1 MLSRSRSTDRVSVDS
16 RKHRRETQRFTDGI
30 MAPGG
35 DQLAYLAGWDAREVQ
50 KRWVS
55 MPGSP
60 SLSTAAML
68 GTPSAV
74 AAHGIFQAQ
83 LLDFETIKLFLKY
96 ITSLLKRRTVV
107 QRG

>member
-1 MLSRSRSTDRVSVDS
+1 
-16 RKHRRETQRFTDGI
+16 

-35 DQLAYLAGWDAREVQ
+35 DQLAYLAGWDARKVQ

-55 MPGSP
+55 TPGSP

-68 GTPSAV
+68 GTHQQSQRMASFRLSHLISP
-74 AAHGIFQAQ
+74 
-83 LLDFETIKLFLKY
+83 LLKLFLNH
-96 ITSLLKRRTVV
+96 ITNLLKRRTVV